1 MNARTTSNSIE
12 TFVEEYVQ
20 AVHDQNAAVF
30 AGAGLSIP
38 AGLVDWKQLLKEI
51 ASEVGLD
58 VEKEYDLISVAQF
71 HLNEFRGRHR
81 INQALINKFLI
92 RAASTE
98 NHKLLASL
106 PIHTYWTTNYDTLI
120 EDSLRAAGKTPDVK
134 ITVENLATTVPR
146 RDAVVYKMHG
156 DVSRPDKAVITKD
169 DYELYDSAR
178 HLFSTAL
185 QGDLVSKTFLFIG
198 FSFND
203 PNLNYILSRI
213 RILLGENRREHF
225 CLLRRV
231 QRADFKTR
239 SEFDYSRGK
248 QDLQVKDLK
257 RYGITGLLVDDFREY
272 ANVLRRITHR
282 YKMAQTFI
290 SGSAASYD
298 PWTESYA
305 QSLVAEISKML
316 IRDGFGIIS
325 GFGLGVG
332 SFVLNGV
339 LTELEAAASQSLEDR
354 LILRPFPLA
363 ISDPAERKR
372 RWTMYRKDMIKRAGV
387 ALFLFGNKFDP
398 GGTIVPAD
406 GMEEEFRIAVDNGV
420 FVVPVGNTGSMAA
433 VLHKRVLDS
442 LDDYYPMPGYKRS
455 FEVLARP
462 GSVSQTTRRVLNL
475 LRKLRQ
481 ERSLSDA

>member
-1 MNARTTSNSIE
+1 MTTRKADNSID
-12 TFVEEYVQ
+12 TFIEEYVQ
-20 AVHDQNAAVF
+20 ALHDQNAAVF
-30 AGAGLSIP
+30 AGAGLSVP
-38 AGLVDWKQLLKEI
+38 AGLVNWKELLKKI

-92 RAASTE
+92 RAGSTV

-106 PIHTYWTTNYDTLI
+106 PIQTYWTTNYDTLI

-156 DVSRPDKAVITKD
+156 DVSQPDKAVITRD
-169 DYELYDSAR
+169 DYELYDSTR

-185 QGDLVSKTFLFIG
+185 QGDLVSKTFMFIG

-231 QRADFKTR
+231 QRGDFETR

-272 ANVLRRITHR
+272 KDVLRRIAHR

-290 SGSAASYD
+290 SGSAARYD
-298 PWTESYA
+298 PWTESQA
-305 QSLVAEISKML
+305 QALIIEISRALM
-316 IRDGFGIIS
+316 REGFGIIS

-332 SFVLNGV
+332 SYVLNGV
-339 LTELEAAASQSLEDR
+339 LTQLDADASQSLDDR

-372 RWTMYRKDMIKRAGV
+372 RWTMYRKDMIMRAGV
-387 ALFLFGNKFDP
+387 AIFLFGNKVDP
-398 GGTIVPAD
+398 KGTIVPAD

-420 FVVPVGNTGSMAA
+420 FVVPVGNTGSTAA

-442 LDDYYPMPGYKRS
+442 FGDYYPMPGYKRL
-455 FEVLARP
+455 FELLVQP
-462 GSVSQTTRRVLNL
+462 GSVSLTTRRVLNL
-475 LRKLRQ
+475 LQKLRQ
-481 ERSLSDA
+481 ERSLVAT